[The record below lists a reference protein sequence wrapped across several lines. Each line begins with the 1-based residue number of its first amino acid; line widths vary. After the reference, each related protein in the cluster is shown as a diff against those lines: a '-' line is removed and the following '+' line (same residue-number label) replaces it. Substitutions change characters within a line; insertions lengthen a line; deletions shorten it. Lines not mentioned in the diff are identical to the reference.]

1 MATEFKLPEL
11 GENVESGTIA
21 RVLVSEGDEVSK
33 GQSVLEVE
41 TDKAVVEVPSSE
53 EGTISEVKVSDGDTV
68 NVGDTILVL
77 NGAGGGAKKKEAP
90 KKEEKPKEEKAE
102 KKEEAPKKEEKPKEE
117 KAEKKESTKREA
129 PKLQVLEREEKE
141 EKQDS
146 GAEKKPAGGAALASP
161 AVRRLARELDVKL
174 EDVPTSDPEGRITSE
189 DVKTFVKGGSKPA
202 AKRQQGGSKGT
213 RDEDKW
219 GPVSMEPMSAVR
231 RKTASHMAHCW
242 ETIPHVT
249 HFDKADITAL
259 ESVRKK
265 HGKKVEQA
273 GGKLT
278 VTSFLVKVITEALQR
293 FPQFNASV
301 DTDNE
306 QIIYR
311 EYYNV
316 GVAADT
322 PNGLLVPV
330 IKNADQ
336 KSITDVSLLLP
347 ELAKKARDRKL
358 SLEDMQGGTFTIS
371 NLGGIGGIG
380 FTPIINHPEVAILG
394 VSRGSYEP
402 VMENGQFAP
411 RLMLP
416 LSLSYDHRL
425 IDGADAARFLRWV
438 CETLE
443 QPWTLFLED

>member
-11 GENVESGTIA
+11 GENIESGTIA
-21 RVLVSEGDEVSK
+21 RVLVSAGDTVSK
-33 GQSVLEVE
+33 GQSILEVE
-41 TDKAVVEVPSSE
+41 TDKAVVEVPCGTD
-53 EGTISEVKVSDGDTV
+53 GTISEVKVSDGDTV
-68 NVGDTILVL
+68 SVGDVILVL
-77 NGAGGGAKKKEAP
+77 NGATGGGAKPEEEAP
-90 KKEEKPKEEKAE
+90 
-102 KKEEAPKKEEKPKEE
+102 KEEAPKQKAPAEPEKPKE
-117 KAEKKESTKREA
+117 TPKREA
-129 PKLQVLEREEKE
+129 PKLQVLEKE
-141 EKQDS
+141 EKPAPTDS
-146 GAEKKPAGGAALASP
+146 GDKQPAGKGALASP
-161 AVRRLARELDVKL
+161 AVRRLAREFDVKL
-174 EDVPTSDPEGRITSE
+174 EDVPTSDPSGRITAE
-189 DVKTFVKGGSKPA
+189 DVKAYVKGGNKPA
-202 AKRQQGGSKGT
+202 PKSAAKSASGQQG
-213 RDEDKW
+213 EDKW
-219 GPVSMEPMSAVR
+219 GAIVTEPMSAVR

-242 ETIPHVT
+242 STIPHVT
-249 HFDKADITAL
+249 HFDKADITSLEAL
-259 ESVRKK
+259 RKK
-265 HGKKVEQA
+265 RGKKVEQA

-278 VTSFLVKVITEALQR
+278 VTSFLVKVVVEALRR

-301 DTDNE
+301 DEENE
-306 QIIYR
+306 QIIFR
-311 EYYNV
+311 QYYNV

-330 IKNADQ
+330 LKNTDQ
-336 KSITDVSLLLP
+336 MSITDVSVQLP
-347 ELAKKARDRKL
+347 ALAKKARERKL
-358 SLEDMQGGTFTIS
+358 SLEEMQGGTFTIS

-394 VSRGSYEP
+394 VSRGNYEP